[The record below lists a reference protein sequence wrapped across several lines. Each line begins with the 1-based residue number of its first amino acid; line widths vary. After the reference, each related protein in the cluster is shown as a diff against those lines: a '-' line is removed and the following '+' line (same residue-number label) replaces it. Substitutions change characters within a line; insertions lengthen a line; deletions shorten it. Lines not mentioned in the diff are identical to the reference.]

1 MLYGAVDVTLTRQ
14 APEFFKEVTAGLKGM
29 QLLDEA
35 KKEEVKNAP
44 NPANIS
50 YADMWDSHAKAFE
63 KAANQLLS
71 KRTSS

>member
-1 MLYGAVDVTLTRQ
+1 MLYGDVNVSQ
-14 APEFFKEVTAGLKGM
+14 PKAPEFFKEVTEGLKGM

-63 KAANQLLS
+63 KAGL
-71 KRTSS
+71 R